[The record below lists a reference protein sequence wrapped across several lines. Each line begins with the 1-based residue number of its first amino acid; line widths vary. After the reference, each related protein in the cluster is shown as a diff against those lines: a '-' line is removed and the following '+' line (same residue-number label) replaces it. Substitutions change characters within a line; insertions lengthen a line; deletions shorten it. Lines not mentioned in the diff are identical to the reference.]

1 MNEILPN
8 RIGKFGLQLA
18 EDKTRLIKFGRFA
31 QQDSKPNKPETFDFL
46 GFTHY
51 CSTSKDGKFRVKRKT
66 ARKKFKTKI
75 KEFNIWLKENR
86 MLKLKDECDFDY
98 TQPLKDIKLMD
109 ETRGLISM
117 ICLNYWC
124 ENEEQKN
131 NFIKH
136 LNENEIRHQ
145 EELRKKYNID
155 DIFYKKENSMR
166 NEITGNIDT
175 NILPVQAEKENIL
188 KKIWNCIMKIF
199 HIKNK

>member
-1 MNEILPN
+1 MVNE
-8 RIGKFGLQLA
+8 RYSKAMA
-18 EDKTRLIKFGRFA
+18 ETLHYLKGINQNDIK
-31 QQDSKPNKPETFDFL
+31 KIPNKFIQF
-46 GFTHY
+46 
-51 CSTSKDGKFRVKRKT
+51 
-66 ARKKFKTKI
+66 
-75 KEFNIWLKENR
+75 LKENA
-86 MLKLKDECDFDY
+86 LQNYECDFDY
-98 TQPLKDIKLMD
+98 TKPLKDIKLMD

-155 DIFYKKENSMR
+155 DIFYKKENAMK

-175 NILPVQAEKENIL
+175 NILPVQAEKNNVF
-188 KKIWNCIMKIF
+188 KKVWKFIMKIF
-199 HIKNK
+199 IDRS

>member
-1 MNEILPN
+1 MVNE
-8 RIGKFGLQLA
+8 RYSKAMA
-18 EDKTRLIKFGRFA
+18 ETLHYLKGINQNDIK
-31 QQDSKPNKPETFDFL
+31 KIPNKFIQF
-46 GFTHY
+46 
-51 CSTSKDGKFRVKRKT
+51 
-66 ARKKFKTKI
+66 
-75 KEFNIWLKENR
+75 LKENA
-86 MLKLKDECDFDY
+86 LQNYECDFDY
-98 TQPLKDIKLMD
+98 TKPLKDIKLMD
-109 ETRGLISM
+109 ESRGLISM

-155 DIFYKKENSMR
+155 DIFYKKENAMK

-188 KKIWNCIMKIF
+188 KKVWNSIMRI
-199 HIKNK
+199 IRVKNK